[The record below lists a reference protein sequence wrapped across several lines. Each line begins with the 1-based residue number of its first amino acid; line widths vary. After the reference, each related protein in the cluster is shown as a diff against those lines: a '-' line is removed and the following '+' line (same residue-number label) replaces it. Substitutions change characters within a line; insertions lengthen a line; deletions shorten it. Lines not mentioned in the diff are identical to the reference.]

1 MSDGMTHEQATEEL
15 EGLALD
21 ALDAFERDA
30 VLAHVAG
37 CDACRAEL
45 VLLQQTT
52 AYLASAVAPVPMSPA
67 QRGRLRARLLARAAA
82 DRGAASATSGMDAH
96 AVASSPA
103 ATATSSSSSSAVRP
117 IGSARSVASRSMSGS
132 RWLAIAA
139 SVIAVASVGALMQV
153 RRERDDLRGVL
164 QSAAVERGARAVALD
179 SLRAVLTDR
188 ERLITNLTGEQVAV
202 MSVGS
207 SDIRSPSGRMFWD
220 QQHGAWTFVGHHLP
234 APKFGRTYQLW
245 LVTPTAKISAG
256 TFSPDAAGRAIVR
269 ASYVLP
275 KNGLAAIAVTDEPS
289 AGSAQPTTEPFL
301 VATSGER

>member
-82 DRGAASATSGMDAH
+82 DRGAASAASGMDAH

-164 QSAAVERGARAVALD
+164 QSAAAERGARAVALD

-234 APKFGRTYQLW
+234 APKAGRTYQLW

-256 TFSPDAAGRAIVR
+256 IFTPDASGRAIVR

-275 KNGLAAIAVTDEPS
+275 KDGLAAIAVTDEPA

>member
-1 MSDGMTHEQATEEL
+1 MSDGMTHEQAIEEL

-21 ALDAFERDA
+21 ALDAYERDA
-30 VLAHVAG
+30 VLAHVAE
-37 CDACRAEL
+37 CDTCRAEL
-45 VLLQQTT
+45 MLLQQAT
-52 AYLASAVAPVPMSPA
+52 AYLASAVAPVPMSAA
-67 QRGRLRARLLARAAA
+67 QRGRLRERLLARAVA
-82 DRGAASATSGMDAH
+82 DRGDARAASGADAH
-96 AVASSPA
+96 AVASSS
-103 ATATSSSSSSAVRP
+103 TISSSSSSSPSSSSAVRP
-117 IGSARSVASRSMSGS
+117 IGSARSVESRRMSGS

-139 SVIAVASVGALMQV
+139 SVIAVVSVGALMQV
-153 RRERDDLRGVL
+153 RSERDELRGVL
-164 QSAAVERGARAVALD
+164 QTAAAERGARAVALD
-179 SLRAVLTDR
+179 SLRSVLTDR

-234 APKFGRTYQLW
+234 APKAGRTYQLW

-256 TFSPDAAGRAIVR
+256 TFTPDAAGHAIVR

-275 KNGLAAIAVTDEPS
+275 KDGLSAIAVTDEPA

-301 VATSGER
+301 VATS

>member
-21 ALDAFERDA
+21 ALDAFERGA

-37 CDACRAEL
+37 CEACSAEL
-45 VLLQQTT
+45 ALLQQTT
-52 AYLASAVAPVPMSPA
+52 AYLASAVAPVPMSAA
-67 QRGRLRARLLARAAA
+67 QRGRLRERLLARAVA
-82 DRGAASATSGMDAH
+82 DRGDARAASGADAH
-96 AVASSPA
+96 AVASSS
-103 ATATSSSSSSAVRP
+103 TISSSSSSAVRP
-117 IGSARSVASRSMSGS
+117 IGSARSIATGGMSGS

-139 SVIAVASVGALMQV
+139 SVIAVGSVGALMQV
-153 RRERDDLRGVL
+153 RGERDELRSVL
-164 QSAAVERGARAVALD
+164 QTAAAERGARAVALD

-234 APKFGRTYQLW
+234 APKAGRTYQLW

-256 TFSPDAAGRAIVR
+256 TFTPDAAGRAIVR

-275 KNGLAAIAVTDEPS
+275 KDGLAAIAVTDEPS

>member
-1 MSDGMTHEQATEEL
+1 MSDRMTHEQATEEL

-21 ALDAFERDA
+21 ALDAYERDA
-30 VLAHVAG
+30 VLAHVAE
-37 CDACRAEL
+37 CNACRAEL

-52 AYLASAVAPVPMSPA
+52 AYLASAVAPVPMSSA
-67 QRGRLRARLLARAAA
+67 QRGRLRARLVSRAAA
-82 DRGAASATSGMDAH
+82 DRNDARVSSGADAH
-96 AVASSPA
+96 AVASLSPA
-103 ATATSSSSSSAVRP
+103 SSSVDVRP
-117 IGSARSVASRSMSGS
+117 IGSARSVSSSRMSGS

-139 SVIAVASVGALMQV
+139 SVIAVVSVGALMQA
-153 RRERDDLRGVL
+153 RQERDELRGVL
-164 QSAAVERGARAVALD
+164 QTAAAERGARAVALD

-234 APKFGRTYQLW
+234 APKAGRTYQLW

-275 KNGLAAIAVTDEPS
+275 KDGLSAIAVTDEPA

-301 VATSGER
+301 VATS

>member
-21 ALDAFERDA
+21 ALDAYERDA
-30 VLAHVAG
+30 VLAHVAE

-45 VLLQQTT
+45 MLLQQTT
-52 AYLASAVAPVPMSPA
+52 AYLASAVAPVPMSVA
-67 QRGRLRARLLARAAA
+67 QRGRLRERLVSRAAA
-82 DRGAASATSGMDAH
+82 DRSVTGVVSNTEAH
-96 AVASSPA
+96 ADASFS
-103 ATATSSSSSSAVRP
+103 TSSAASSSAVRS
-117 IGSARSVASRSMSGS
+117 IGSARSVESRHMSGS

-139 SVIAVASVGALMQV
+139 SVIAVVSVGALMQV
-153 RRERDDLRGVL
+153 RSERDELRGVL
-164 QSAAVERGARAVALD
+164 QTAAAERGARAVALD
-179 SLRAVLTDR
+179 SLRAALTDR

-234 APKFGRTYQLW
+234 APKAGRTYQLW

-256 TFSPDAAGRAIVR
+256 TFTPDAAGRAIVR

-275 KNGLAAIAVTDEPS
+275 KDGLSAIAVTDEPA

-301 VATSGER
+301 VATS

>member
-21 ALDAFERDA
+21 ALDAFERGA

-37 CDACRAEL
+37 CEACKSEL
-45 VLLQQTT
+45 ALLQQTT

-67 QRGRLRARLLARAAA
+67 QRGRLRARLLARAVA
-82 DRGAASATSGMDAH
+82 DRGAESVASGMDAH
-96 AVASSPA
+96 ALASSP
-103 ATATSSSSSSAVRP
+103 TSASSSSAVRP
-117 IGSARSVASRSMSGS
+117 IGSARSIAKGRMSGS

-139 SVIAVASVGALMQV
+139 SVIAVVSVGALMQV
-153 RRERDDLRGVL
+153 RGERDELRSVM
-164 QSAAVERGARAVALD
+164 QTAAAERGARAVALD

-188 ERLITNLTGEQVAV
+188 ERLITNLTGDQVAV

-207 SDIRSPSGRMFWD
+207 SDIRLPSGRMFWD
-220 QQHGAWTFVGHHLP
+220 QQHGAWTFVGHHLR
-234 APKFGRTYQLW
+234 APKSGRTYQLW

-275 KNGLAAIAVTDEPS
+275 KDGLAAIAVTDEPS

>member
-1 MSDGMTHEQATEEL
+1 MSDRMTHEQATEEL

-21 ALDAFERDA
+21 ALDAYERDA
-30 VLAHVAG
+30 VLAHVAQ

-52 AYLASAVAPVPMSPA
+52 AYLASTVAPVPMSSA
-67 QRGRLRARLLARAAA
+67 QRSRLRARLVSRAAA
-82 DRGAASATSGMDAH
+82 DRNDARSASGADAL
-96 AVASSPA
+96 A
-103 ATATSSSSSSAVRP
+103 AASSSSVDVRP
-117 IGSARSVASRSMSGS
+117 IGSARSVSSSRMSGS

-139 SVIAVASVGALMQV
+139 SVIAVVSVGALMQV
-153 RRERDDLRGVL
+153 RNERDELRGVL
-164 QSAAVERGARAVALD
+164 QTAAAERGARAVALD

-207 SDIRSPSGRMFWD
+207 FDVRSPSGRMFWD

-234 APKFGRTYQLW
+234 APKAGRTYQLW

-275 KNGLAAIAVTDEPS
+275 KNGLSAIAVTDEPA

-301 VATSGER
+301 VATS

>member
-82 DRGAASATSGMDAH
+82 DRGAASAASGMDAH

-139 SVIAVASVGALMQV
+139 SVIAVVSVGALMQV
-153 RRERDDLRGVL
+153 RNERDELRSVM
-164 QSAAVERGARAVALD
+164 QTAAAERGARAVALD

-207 SDIRSPSGRMFWD
+207 SDVRSPSGRMFWD

-234 APKFGRTYQLW
+234 APKAGRTYQLW

-256 TFSPDAAGRAIVR
+256 IFTPDASGRAIVR

-275 KNGLAAIAVTDEPS
+275 KDGLAAIAVTDEPA

>member
-82 DRGAASATSGMDAH
+82 DRGSASAASGMDAH
-96 AVASSPA
+96 AVASSP
-103 ATATSSSSSSAVRP
+103 TATSSSSSSAVRP
-117 IGSARSVASRSMSGS
+117 IGSARSVASRPMSGS

-139 SVIAVASVGALMQV
+139 SVIAVVSVGALMQV
-153 RRERDDLRGVL
+153 RNERDELRSVM
-164 QSAAVERGARAVALD
+164 QTAAAERGARAVALD
-179 SLRAVLTDR
+179 SLRVVLTDR

-202 MSVGS
+202 MNVGS
-207 SDIRSPSGRMFWD
+207 SDIRLPSGRMFWD

-234 APKFGRTYQLW
+234 APKSGRTYQLW

-275 KNGLAAIAVTDEPS
+275 KDGLAAIAVTDEPS

>member
-21 ALDAFERDA
+21 ALDAFERGA

-37 CDACRAEL
+37 CEACKAEL

-52 AYLASAVAPVPMSPA
+52 AYLASAVAPVPMSAA
-67 QRGRLRARLLARAAA
+67 QRGRLRARLLERAAA
-82 DRGAASATSGMDAH
+82 DRGASSAASGMHAH
-96 AVASSPA
+96 AVASSLP
-103 ATATSSSSSSAVRP
+103 TATSSSSSSAVRP
-117 IGSARSVASRSMSGS
+117 IGSARSVASRRMSGS

-139 SVIAVASVGALMQV
+139 SVIAVVSVGALMQV
-153 RRERDDLRGVL
+153 RNERDELRSVM
-164 QSAAVERGARAVALD
+164 QTAAAERGARAVALD

-188 ERLITNLTGEQVAV
+188 ERLITNLTGEQVTV
-202 MSVGS
+202 MNVGS
-207 SDIRSPSGRMFWD
+207 SDIRLPSGRMFWD

-234 APKFGRTYQLW
+234 APKSGRTYQLW

-275 KNGLAAIAVTDEPS
+275 KDGLAAIAVTDEPS